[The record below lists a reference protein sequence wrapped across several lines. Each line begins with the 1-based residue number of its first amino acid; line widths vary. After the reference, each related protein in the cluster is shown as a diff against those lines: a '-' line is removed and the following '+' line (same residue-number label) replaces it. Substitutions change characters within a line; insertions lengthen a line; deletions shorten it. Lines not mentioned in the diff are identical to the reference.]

1 MITNFV
7 YTIISLR
14 AFTENS
20 DWQNPLGGG
29 AEYRKGVSNRRKK
42 CGSGSF
48 KGRPAFE

>member
-20 DWQNPLGGG
+20 DWQNPSWGVVGH
-29 AEYRKGVSNRRKK
+29 RKGVSNRREK
-42 CGSGSF
+42 CGAGSF
-48 KGRPAFE
+48 ESRPAFE